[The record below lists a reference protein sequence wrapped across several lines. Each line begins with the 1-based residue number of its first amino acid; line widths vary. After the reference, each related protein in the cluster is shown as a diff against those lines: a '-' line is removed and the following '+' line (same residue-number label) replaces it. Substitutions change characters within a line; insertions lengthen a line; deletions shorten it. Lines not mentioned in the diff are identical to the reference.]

1 MKIAHYVLSSTFAGI
16 EQHVQELTD
25 IQGRDNEI
33 IVICNQ
39 SISHHYTNIEVKVVE
54 NISRRSIF
62 GILSLILVLRNIRP
76 DIVHSHGSKTASI
89 INSVRRFIKLRH
101 VASVHG
107 IKSKTKVY
115 NKANRVIAGSQKIQ
129 DSLKTDSSL
138 VENWWHPSLP
148 ENINNTAEY
157 VLAIGRLEPVKGF
170 DLLIESWVNVNK
182 KLLIVGDG
190 PEHSKLNSLIDKH
203 GLGDFI
209 TITPSVSKEG
219 LIEYYQKASLLI
231 VSSRREGGPRVA
243 LEALYLHIPVI
254 STNVG
259 HMSQILPQ
267 ELLAEPDN
275 LESLKSLIDNW
286 IDRSMSQ
293 ESIFEYVAEE
303 YSIDKASKKVL
314 SVYEDLLSKS

>member
-16 EQHVQELTD
+16 EQHVQELAD

-33 IVICNQ
+33 VVICNQ
-39 SISHHYTNIEVKVVE
+39 SISHHYKNIEVKVVE

-76 DIVHSHGSKTASI
+76 DIVHSHGSKTTSI

-115 NKANRVIAGSQKIQ
+115 NKAHRVIAGSQKIQ
-129 DSLKTDSSL
+129 DSLKTESSL

-303 YSIDKASKKVL
+303 YSIDKASNKVL

>member
-1 MKIAHYVLSSTFAGI
+1 MKIAHYVLSSNFAGI
-16 EQHVQELTD
+16 EQHVQELAD
-25 IQGRDNEI
+25 IQSRENEI
-33 IVICNQ
+33 VVICNQ

-62 GILSLILVLRNIRP
+62 GILSLILALRNIRP
-76 DIVHSHGSKTASI
+76 DIVHSHGSKTTSI

-115 NKANRVIAGSQKIQ
+115 NKAHRVIAGSQKIQ

-148 ENINNTAEY
+148 ESINNTAEY

-293 ESIFEYVAEE
+293 ESIFEYVAQE
-303 YSIDKASKKVL
+303 YSIDKASNKVL

>member
-16 EQHVQELTD
+16 EQHVQELAD

-33 IVICNQ
+33 VVICNQ
-39 SISHHYTNIEVKVVE
+39 SISHHYKNIEVKVVE

-76 DIVHSHGSKTASI
+76 NIVHSHGSKTTSI

-129 DSLKTDSSL
+129 DSLKTESSL

-182 KLLIVGDG
+182 KLLIIGDG

>member
-33 IVICNQ
+33 VVICNQ

-76 DIVHSHGSKTASI
+76 DIVHSHGSKTTSI

-115 NKANRVIAGSQKIQ
+115 NKAHRVIAGSQKIQ
-129 DSLKTDSSL
+129 DSLKTESSL

-293 ESIFEYVAEE
+293 ESIFEYVAQE
-303 YSIDKASKKVL
+303 YSIDKASNKVL

>member
-62 GILSLILVLRNIRP
+62 GILSLILILRNIRP
-76 DIVHSHGSKTASI
+76 DIVHSHGSKTTSI
-89 INSVRRFIKLRH
+89 INSVRRFINLRH

-115 NKANRVIAGSQKIQ
+115 NKAHRVIAGSQKIQ

>member
-16 EQHVQELTD
+16 EQHVQELAD

-33 IVICNQ
+33 VVICNQ
-39 SISHHYTNIEVKVVE
+39 SISHHYKNIEVKVVE

-76 DIVHSHGSKTASI
+76 DIVHSHGSKTTSI

-115 NKANRVIAGSQKIQ
+115 NKAHRVIAGSQKIQ

-209 TITPSVSKEG
+209 TITPSVSKED

-286 IDRSMSQ
+286 IDRNMSQ

>member
-76 DIVHSHGSKTASI
+76 DIVHSHGSKTTSI

-115 NKANRVIAGSQKIQ
+115 NKADRVIAGSQKIQ
-129 DSLKTDSSL
+129 DSLKTESSL

-293 ESIFEYVAEE
+293 ESIFEYVAQE
-303 YSIDKASKKVL
+303 YSIDKASNKVL